1 MGAQHDDQPVSETEV
16 VADEL
21 KPGTELLHGQ
31 FVIDRFLN
39 AGGFGVTYLAR
50 DSLDRVVVIKE
61 CFPSSMCCR
70 TASTV
75 RARSKNYQKE
85 FETIVRLF
93 GQEARRLSKLTHPN
107 IVGIHQ
113 VFEDNGTAY
122 MALDFVEGKDLLDVI
137 EDPRATLG
145 PVEIK
150 EMLLKVLSAID
161 YVHKFDVLHRDISPD
176 NILVDNRMHPVLI
189 DFGAAR
195 EEATRASRVLSALH
209 VVKDG
214 YSPQEF
220 YVAGAKQ
227 NASSDLYS
235 LGATFYH
242 VITGE
247 APPNSQAR
255 VSAIAAGRPD
265 PYEPLFRRIQGHDDY
280 MLRAIDKALQ
290 VFPQDRIQSADEWIE
305 MVDTERRKRAALQRA
320 QNDQAMV
327 LNIQKLVDETNK
339 AVTSDMTR
347 KERRAHKAEQA
358 EIQKT
363 KKKVVT
369 HQVAPRP
376 KSEPDPRWADLSTP
390 EEDMNEINP
399 AQPDPDQLADTLSGA
414 ISEMVS
420 KDDIDGVVHDQHPT
434 RKRRKSKG
442 FIGRMFGAVFT
453 RSSYRSHS
461 SSDTL

>member
-1 MGAQHDDQPVSETEV
+1 MGAQFDDQPLPPTDV

-31 FVIDRFLN
+31 YIIDKFLN

-70 TASTV
+70 TATAV

-93 GQEARRLSKLTHPN
+93 GQEARRLSKMTHPN

-113 VFEDNGTAY
+113 VFEDNETAY
-122 MALDFVEGKDLLDVI
+122 MALDFVEGKDLLDFI
-137 EDPRATLG
+137 EDPYSTLD
-145 PVEIK
+145 PLQIK
-150 EMLLKVLSAID
+150 DLLIKVLGAVD
-161 YVHKFDVLHRDISPD
+161 YIHKFDVLHRDISPD
-176 NILVDNRMHPVLI
+176 NILVDASLNPVLI

-220 YVAGAKQ
+220 YVAGSNQ

-242 VITGE
+242 VVTGE

-265 PYEPLFRRIQGHDDY
+265 PYEPLFKRIQGYDDY
-280 MLRAIDKALQ
+280 LLRSIDKALQ
-290 VFPQDRIQSADEWIE
+290 VFPKDRIQTADEWIQ
-305 MVDTERRKRAALQRA
+305 MVDTERRKRAALERV

-327 LNIQKLVDETNK
+327 LSIQKLVDETNK
-339 AVTSDMTR
+339 SVTADISG
-347 KERRAHKAEQA
+347 KERRATKPAQPPK
-358 EIQKT
+358 QL
-363 KKKVVT
+363 KKKAAAKPKIE
-369 HQVAPRP
+369 HKVAPRP
-376 KSEPDPRWADLSTP
+376 QTASDPRWADLSTP
-390 EEDMNEINP
+390 EEDMNEINRG
-399 AQPDPDQLADTLSGA
+399 QPDPDQLADALSGA

-420 KDDIDGVVHDQHPT
+420 KDELDQHPT
-434 RKRRKSKG
+434 RRRRHRKS
-442 FIGRMFGAVFT
+442 FLGRMFGSVFS
-453 RSSYRSHS
+453 RSSIRSGS
-461 SSDTL
+461 SSDYL